1 MKMKKILNCILIC
14 AVVMGISSC
23 KKFLDVNDNPNNA
36 TESNADL
43 VLPQAI
49 VATAAHTSGFNQSM
63 NVPGGFF
70 AGVAGVGG
78 YGATYTWAYTTNSFT
93 AMWTNTYDNA
103 NDYQYVITTNA
114 GDPQLVF
121 TTSIARIMKA
131 FAFARLVDQY
141 NDVPYSDALKGVGSL
156 APKYD
161 KAEDIYKDLI
171 KELTESIAAISTG
184 QAAPVSAG
192 VKAVATPID
201 PLFKGSG
208 AFATGFSGMD
218 KWKRFANT
226 VRLRLL
232 VKMAGVPALNSY
244 ATPLFATTASVGY
257 IQEDALCNPGYT
269 KEAGRQSPQWNNY
282 GASVSDLAT
291 ITQNVPTK
299 WILSFYNG
307 VKLNDQ
313 VRGRVSFRS
322 FPNTNVNQ
330 LGDETSASVAAVA
343 PPYNAWYSAATWADA
358 AAGNAYGIAKG
369 PSQGQPIFMF
379 SELNFLIAECQ
390 VRGYLP
396 VGDGG
401 ASAFKAGI
409 TASFD
414 YLYRN
419 QNGILNPTKVAPSAS
434 CPTCSTIATD
444 VDAYITSNAGA
455 AKPYLVNY
463 ALALTTNEKIEA
475 ISTQKYIALA
485 NIMNDEAFNEYKRTG
500 YPAVITNGPAP
511 ATDTFASKQSVATSP
526 DKIITRFLYPQEEY
540 NLNAGNA
547 KPGIS
552 LYTSKIFWDVN

>member
-1 MKMKKILNCILIC
+1 MKKILNCILIC

-43 VLPQAI
+43 ILPQAI

-93 AMWTNTYDNA
+93 AMWTNTYDNV
-103 NDYQYVITTNA
+103 NDYQYVIKTNA

-121 TTSIARIMKA
+121 TTSMARIMKA
-131 FAFARLVDQY
+131 YAFARLVDQY
-141 NDVPYSDALKGVGSL
+141 NDVPYSDAVKGVASL

-171 KELTESIAAISTG
+171 KELDESMAAITAG
-184 QAAPVSAG
+184 QAAPSSAG
-192 VKAVATPID
+192 VKEVVAAID

-208 AFATGFSGMD
+208 GFSTGFAGMD
-218 KWKRFANT
+218 RWKRFANT
-226 VRLRLL
+226 LKLRML

-244 ATPLFATTASVGY
+244 AMPLFATTAAIGY
-257 IQEDALCNPGYT
+257 IQTDALCNPGYT
-269 KEAGRQSPQWNNY
+269 KEAGRQSPQWNNM

-299 WILSFYNG
+299 WLLSFYNG
-307 VKLNDQ
+307 TKLTDPG
-313 VRGRVSFRS
+313 RGRVSFRG
-322 FPNTNVNQ
+322 FPNTNANQ
-330 LGDETSASVAAVA
+330 LGDESSTSVAAVA
-343 PPYNAWYSAATWADA
+343 PPYNAWFSGATYADITDPLKFVS
-358 AAGNAYGIAKG
+358 GIAKG
-369 PSQGQPIFMF
+369 PSQGQPIFML

-401 ASAFKAGI
+401 AAAFKAGI
-409 TASFD
+409 TASFS
-414 YLYRN
+414 YLYQN
-419 QNGILNPTKVAPSAS
+419 QSGVVDPSKNVAN
-434 CPTCSTIATD
+434 D
-444 VDAYITSNAGA
+444 VEAYRVNNAGA
-455 AKPYLVNY
+455 TKPYLTDF
-463 ALALTTNEKIEA
+463 ALAVSTTQKIEA

-500 YPAVITNGPAP
+500 FPFTTLTGSSPT
-511 ATDTFASKQSVATSP
+511 TDTFASKQSVATSP